1 MKEIKTKKETMST
14 EELQNLLAKLSEL
27 ISLEDLERADALIT
41 NLKNTNE
48 ILFNKV
54 IELQNRLEDIKTVF
68 NLEFSY

>member
-1 MKEIKTKKETMST
+1 MREYKENMST
-14 EELQNLLAKLSEL
+14 EELQNLLASLAEL
-27 ISLEDLERADALIT
+27 ISSEDLERADALIM

>member
-1 MKEIKTKKETMST
+1 MREYKENMST
-14 EELQNLLAKLSEL
+14 EELQNLLASLAEL
-27 ISLEDLERADALIT
+27 ISSEDLERADALIA

>member
-1 MKEIKTKKETMST
+1 MREYKENMST
-14 EELQNLLAKLSEL
+14 EELQNLLASLAEL
-27 ISLEDLERADALIT
+27 ISSEDLERADALIM

-54 IELQNRLEDIKTVF
+54 IELQNRLEDVKTVF